1 MLSFDEAE
9 LLQALLVQNGVR
21 PNMPLFAG
29 AYFLPEDYGEVEA
42 MYGCM
47 RDPETA
53 CLTGRIRML

>member
-42 MYGCM
+42 M

-53 CLTGRIRML
+53 CLTGRIGML